1 MDTEIQAARW
11 MFELDNNYLARRL
24 VISRF
29 SAALWFAATEA
40 TIRVKMRAET
50 TEEVIVLL
58 LLTRIPVLKSLQ
70 GAAGWAQPQQA
81 TESQVWSGLRV
92 EYGPLPKLNTRLFQN
107 WDKWVQLSRRLN
119 MTCCYLDWC
128 ALELSVLTGLWCR
141 DENKKWSSTRSV
153 H

>member
-40 TIRVKMRAET
+40 TVRVKMRAET

-70 GAAGWAQPQQA
+70 GAAG
-81 TESQVWSGLRV
+81 
-92 EYGPLPKLNTRLFQN
+92 
-107 WDKWVQLSRRLN
+107 
-119 MTCCYLDWC
+119 
-128 ALELSVLTGLWCR
+128 
-141 DENKKWSSTRSV
+141 
-153 H
+153 